1 LRMIKK
7 LISVGNSKAVILPS
21 EMVKKYGLEKV
32 FIEDTNDGILIRSAS
47 HNSNLHV
54 AIEKLRKHKDS
65 LYKRMESQA
74 NNINTVKYYAK
85 DANNFSEAGLDIL
98 DE

>member
-1 LRMIKK
+1 MIKK

-47 HNSNLHV
+47 QNSNLHV
-54 AIEKLRKHKDS
+54 TIEKLRKQKEA
-65 LYKRMESQA
+65 LYRRMESQA
-74 NNINTVKYYAK
+74 NNVNTIKYYSK
-85 DANNFSEAGLDIL
+85 ESNNFSEAGLDIL

>member
-1 LRMIKK
+1 MIKK
-7 LISVGNSKAVILPS
+7 LISVGNSRAVILPA

-32 FIEDTNDGILIRSAS
+32 FIEDTNNGILIRSAS
-47 HNSNLHV
+47 QNYNLHV
-54 AIEKLRKHKDS
+54 TIEKLRKHKES
-65 LYKRMESQA
+65 LYKRLESQA
-74 NNINTVKYYAK
+74 NNVNTIKYYSK